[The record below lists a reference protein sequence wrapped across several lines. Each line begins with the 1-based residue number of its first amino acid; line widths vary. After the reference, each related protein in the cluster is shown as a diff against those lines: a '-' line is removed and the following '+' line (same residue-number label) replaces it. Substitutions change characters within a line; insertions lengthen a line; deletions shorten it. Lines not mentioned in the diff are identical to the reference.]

1 MNEKDV
7 AAYVELAMKNL
18 FFAKI
23 QRENVVSEVN
33 RLIKSKDIEE
43 VNKLLKVDKKS

>member
-7 AAYVELAMKNL
+7 SAYVELAMKNL
-18 FFAKI
+18 FFAKL

-33 RLIKSKDIEE
+33 RLIKTKNIEE
-43 VNKLLKVDKKS
+43 VNKLLDK

>member
-7 AAYVELAMKNL
+7 SAYVNLAMKNL
-18 FFAKI
+18 FFAKL

-33 RLIKSKDIEE
+33 RLIKSKDINE
-43 VNKLLKVDKKS
+43 VNKLLNK